1 MFQFGI
7 LSSFIPYILVAV
19 LSLLSMTSYAKHI
32 LFGDI
37 EENNSEEILS
47 IASEDSM
54 SSDSSE
60 NISFYTNLYEQF
72 NKTTLSWLNTN
83 EEDTIIRFY
92 KNDSINE
99 SLFYSYRFCR
109 PPPAL

>member
-1 MFQFGI
+1 MFQFGM

-37 EENNSEEILS
+37 EESHSEEILS
-47 IASEDSM
+47 FTSDDSV

-60 NISFYTNLYEQF
+60 NISFYTNLCEQF
-72 NKTTLSWLNTN
+72 TKTTLSWLKTT
-83 EEDTIIRFY
+83 EDDTIIRFY
-92 KNDSINE
+92 KNDSISE
-99 SLFYSYRFCR
+99 SLFHSYRFCR
-109 PPPAL
+109 PPPTL